1 MIPHFK
7 IAAASLLLSGFI
19 ATAACSQPVQ
29 STGSATTVAPAAS
42 ADVYRFKVGT
52 IETIAL
58 RDGGLSGLPNDN
70 KILGVGRTPAE
81 VSAVLTANGLAG
93 ETFDLS
99 VQPLLVRDGSRLVLI
114 DTGAG
119 GAMGPGA
126 GKLVAS
132 LGSAGI
138 EPSAITDILI
148 SHAHGDHVGG
158 LVDASGALI
167 YPNAVI
173 RMSAPEWTALQAD
186 TEMAALVTAITPKV
200 ETFAPGA
207 QVTPAILA
215 VPIQGHTPG
224 HSGFEVHSGEDRL
237 LYIADSAHH
246 HVVSVQKPDWANSFD
261 GNAQAMQSRIAL
273 LGRAADENLR
283 LYAVHFP
290 YPGIGRVTRRDDG
303 TLVWTP
309 EAVPAP

>member
-19 ATAACSQPVQ
+19 STAACSQPAQ
-29 STGSATTVAPAAS
+29 PTAPASAVVPAAS
-42 ADVYRFKVGT
+42 SDVYRFKVGT

-81 VSAVLTANGLAG
+81 VSAVLTANGLPG
-93 ETFDLS
+93 DSFDLS
-99 VQPLLVRDGSRLVLI
+99 VQPLLVRDGPRLVLI

-119 GAMGPGA
+119 GGMGPGA
-126 GKLVAS
+126 GKLLAS

-138 EPSAITDILI
+138 EASAITDILI

-158 LVDASGALI
+158 LVDAAGALI

-186 TEMAALVTAITPKV
+186 SAMAALVTAITSKV

-215 VPIQGHTPG
+215 IPIQGHTPG
-224 HSGFEVHSGEDRL
+224 HTGYEVRSGDERL

-261 GNAQAMQSRIAL
+261 GNAAAMQSRIAL

-290 YPGIGRVTRRDDG
+290 FPGIGRVTRREDG
-303 TLVWTP
+303 TLAWTA
-309 EAVPAP
+309 EGAPAN